1 MSQLAALFPGQ
12 GSQHTGMGLEMAEA
26 FPAAREVF
34 RIADEVLGFAL
45 SELCWNGPEEELR
58 QTVNAQPAILVHS
71 LAVWA
76 VARHDL
82 AGRVRFAAGHSL
94 GEFSAYAAAGALDF
108 ADAVRLVRRR
118 GELMAAV
125 RAGSMSAI
133 VGLEPEAVEDICEN
147 VAAESGIVVAANFNS
162 PGQIVISGETAAVER
177 AGELA
182 KAAGARMVKPLAV
195 SGAFHSP
202 LMAEAEAGL
211 RAELD
216 QVSLRDPAFPVI
228 SNVTAEPVGEAA
240 TARRTLIEQLTSP
253 VRWTQSVLRIAQGGV
268 DRFVELGPGRVLT
281 GLLKRIGSGLQGW
294 HVSQPEDV
302 ERFRRD
308 LT

>member
-12 GSQHTGMGLEMAEA
+12 GSQHVGMGVELAES
-26 FPAAREVF
+26 FPVAQEVLKT
-34 RIADEVLGFAL
+34 ADEVLGFAL
-45 SELCWNGPEEELR
+45 SEICRNGPEEELR
-58 QTVNAQPAILVHS
+58 QTQNAQPAILVHS
-71 LAVWA
+71 LAAWA
-76 VARHDL
+76 VTRDDL
-82 AGRVRFAAGHSL
+82 AGRIRYAAGHSL
-94 GEFSAYAAAGALDF
+94 GEFSAYAAAGALEF

-118 GELMAAV
+118 GELMAAA

-133 VGLEPEAVEDICEN
+133 VGLEPEAVEGICEK
-147 VAAESGIVVAANFNS
+147 VASEGGIVVAANFNS

-202 LMAEAEAGL
+202 LMADAEAGL
-211 RAELD
+211 RDELA
-216 QVSLRDPAFPVI
+216 QVSFRDPEFPIV
-228 SNVTAEPVGEAA
+228 SNVTAEPVSEAA
-240 TARRTLIEQLTSP
+240 TARSSLIEQLTSP
-253 VRWTQSVLRIAQGGV
+253 VRWTQSIVRIAEEGV
-268 DRFVELGPGRVLT
+268 DRFVELGPGKVLT

-294 HVSQPEDV
+294 EVGRPEDV
-302 ERFRRD
+302 DRFRRD